1 MNFGEN
7 FFRTGI
13 VEGIFR
19 CSRVG
24 TEEPAGA
31 EKNAAKIAGDYADGV
46 GDAFFAENFQ
56 HGDTGRALRFTI
68 V

>member
-31 EKNAAKIAGDYADGV
+31 EKNAAKIAGDYALV
-46 GDAFFAENFQ
+46 MPS
-56 HGDTGRALRFTI
+56 LRKI
-68 V
+68 SSMGIPAVP